1 MLLLAAPAKC
11 VQCQQISRVLM
22 GVVSGVNRG
31 YVLAHCGGG
40 AGGTLGSESM
50 KVAYELVY
58 RLFYFN
64 WLRILPETDWHHY

>member
-1 MLLLAAPAKC
+1 MILLAALAKC

-40 AGGTLGSESM
+40 GWGTAGSCTESLSLNYYN
-50 KVAYELVY
+50 KIKL
-58 RLFYFN
+58 L
-64 WLRILPETDWHHY
+64 